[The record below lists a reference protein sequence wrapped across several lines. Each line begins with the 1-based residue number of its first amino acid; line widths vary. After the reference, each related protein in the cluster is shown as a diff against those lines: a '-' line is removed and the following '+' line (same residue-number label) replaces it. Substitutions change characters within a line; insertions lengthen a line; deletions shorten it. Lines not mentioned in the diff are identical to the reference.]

1 MAEQRSLYPPF
12 QRRKSSEQA
21 KNRFEMDSSSSVSV
35 VDLQSPKEH
44 KSANAYVNSE
54 RPNINAM
61 KLRQKKKSFNATN
74 VGVIFKPNTFMEKNI
89 LKSEKSKRNAKK
101 QQLLN
106 KKKVPLLM
114 KQQMHINKQSKKYKK
129 KSPKGG
135 QDPNGNSSH
144 SASPASQGEF
154 TDLLFPAPKRIRGMR
169 TGAHI
174 SKKVALAANTS
185 SPRGSLFRSLKLS
198 SETYANGALPRN
210 MLAVPCGKKVSS
222 MRSNY
227 DTLKEHGYLNPM
239 QISSISNDNSTYV
252 TNLNLTEYF
261 RQSMEGRKLAKIQ
274 KHLRKKLHTLKFYRT
289 PTPDKLQRESTKP
302 VLLSPSASIQSLNH
316 SMSEHERISQLNR
329 KFGNNE
335 RLLKSPIS
343 FKDKRVHYPPRLHV
357 VHPNNNI
364 VAAPLNSP
372 SSYRA
377 TNSPNQ
383 SNPFGAC
390 LQIRNVNSR
399 GKY

>member
-1 MAEQRSLYPPF
+1 
-12 QRRKSSEQA
+12 
-21 KNRFEMDSSSSVSV
+21 
-35 VDLQSPKEH
+35 
-44 KSANAYVNSE
+44 
-54 RPNINAM
+54 
-61 KLRQKKKSFNATN
+61 
-74 VGVIFKPNTFMEKNI
+74 
-89 LKSEKSKRNAKK
+89 
-101 QQLLN
+101 
-106 KKKVPLLM
+106 M
-114 KQQMHINKQSKKYKK
+114 KQQMHINKQSKKYKI
-129 KSPKGG
+129 KSPKGQQG
-135 QDPNGNSSH
+135 YSNLQDPHRNSSP
-144 SASPASQGEF
+144 SVSPERQGDF
-154 TDLLFPAPKRIRGMR
+154 TDLLFPAPKHIRGMR
-169 TGAHI
+169 TVARI
-174 SKKVALAANTS
+174 SKKVALTTNTS
-185 SPRGSLFRSLKLS
+185 SPRGSFFRSLKLS
-198 SETYANGALPRN
+198 SGTHATGMSPNK
-210 MLAVPCGKKVSS
+210 MVAVPCGKKVSK

-227 DTLKEHGYLNPM
+227 DTLKERGYLNPM

-261 RQSMEGRKLAKIQ
+261 RQSMEGRELAKIQ
-274 KHLRKKLHTLKFYRT
+274 NHLRKKLHTLKFYRT